1 MAPEPSAG
9 GVLFTVQV
17 AEPLEVIRW
26 ARQFGDEAEIVK
38 EDSHTGKPL
47 EGDVD

>member
-1 MAPEPSAG
+1 MLEDDENG

-26 ARQFGDEAEIVK
+26 ARQFGDEAEIVR